1 LIRGARLFAICVGAA
16 ALSVALVTPAWAQV
30 GPNKVQYQPR
40 EFRIIETTHFDVFF
54 YDEEREAALD
64 AARMAE
70 RIYGRLSRL
79 LDHDF
84 QDRKPIILYASQSD
98 FQQTNV
104 LGGHIDESTGGVT
117 ESLKDR
123 VLLPLTGSYAEFEH
137 VLGHELVHSFQFDIF
152 KRNAVQATASPF
164 AFVPSL
170 WFMEG
175 MAEYLSVGEIDA
187 KTVAWLTDASLS
199 GYLRTIDEMERF
211 NDFLSYRFGQ
221 SLWNYIGTKWG
232 DETIGMLLKRSS
244 AMGPEKAFET
254 TLGVTLRDLSRE
266 WHDAV
271 RAAYLPQISRADDVR
286 DIATRVTTHSF
297 PTGRGKSPTFIAPAL
312 SPDGTELVYLSDQG
326 HDLYGFFDLY
336 LADAET
342 GEPKRTL
349 VKSARSGSFESLRY
363 LTSSSSWS
371 PDGERVA
378 FVAKSTG
385 RDAIHIANVRTGQIE
400 AKWTPELN
408 GVQTPSWSPDGRR
421 IVFTGLLGGV
431 SDLYIWDSS
440 NGGMEQLTADR
451 YAQLHPSWSPDG
463 RTIAF
468 ATDRTPETD
477 LDQLV
482 FGPLRIALLDLETR
496 EQKLLAGQ
504 EGGLSISPAWSP
516 DGRTV
521 AYLSTREGLF
531 DAYLHDLDT
540 HATLRLTRAVTGVMG
555 AGALLTSPGLSW
567 ARDADRIAFSYFE
580 EAGFNIYTIDD
591 PRRLARPAGPAS
603 EPATAAS
610 QVGRERVVE
619 SRPGAGGVSAVEEG
633 EPRSFYLTD
642 EGFRRSDYGEDPE
655 ALAALRDPGRLSV
668 RALLDSA
675 TLSLPDTATLAYRDY
690 DVSLSPDIVGR
701 PTIGTQVGGFYGGG
715 IYGGSFITLSDM
727 LGNHNMVIAGDIQ
740 GSFDNARVQLQYTY
754 LKNRVNFGVSAQQFP
769 FYRYLG
775 RRFGEV
781 PGRPGLI
788 GEYDLFQRDQF
799 RSVGIL
805 TQYPFS
811 TFSRMDFN
819 IEASSIETDL
829 VLRGLE
835 LESNNG
841 FSFTLDGPTRAF
853 VKPSVSYVF
862 DNSLGGFTGALGGRR
877 LQLGVSSSMG
887 DLNLADVVADVRHYT
902 PLFGPLLFAQ
912 RFLSFTRFSTSSA
925 EDAREFELA
934 WGGPYYLRGYDVG
947 SYGALECELSKA
959 ETALDF
965 FCPAQ
970 AQLIGSSVLL
980 LNSEVRV
987 PVLNAIKDAWLPLNF
1002 PPIDAAF
1009 FFDIGVAWTPG
1020 FSSLTLNREPGQD
1033 IVLYREPLASYGVGL
1048 RFNLFFAIL
1057 RLDYAMAP
1065 GRGSRF
1071 GRSIWSIS
1079 LGPIF

>member
-1 LIRGARLFAICVGAA
+1 MILGPRFRAICAGSA
-16 ALSVALVTPAWAQV
+16 ALGVVLATPARAQV
-30 GPNKVQYQPR
+30 GPNKVQFEPR
-40 EFRIIETTHFDVFF
+40 EFQIIETTHFDVFF

-137 VLGHELVHSFQFDIF
+137 VLGHELVHSFQFDIL
-152 KRNAVQATASPF
+152 KRNSVQAAASPF

-232 DETIGMLLKRSS
+232 DETIGLLLKRSA
-244 AMGPEKAFET
+244 AMGPDRAFES
-254 TLGVTLRDLSRE
+254 TLGVTLRGLSKE

-271 RAAYLPQISRADDVR
+271 RAAYLPQISRADDVQK
-286 DIATRVTTHSF
+286 IATRITSHSF

-326 HDLYGFFDLY
+326 HDLYSFFDMY

-342 GEPKRTL
+342 GEPERTL

-363 LTSSSSWS
+363 MTSSSSWA
-371 PDGERVA
+371 PDGDRIA
-378 FVAKSTG
+378 FVAGSGG

-400 AKWTPELN
+400 AKWTPDLN
-408 GVQTPSWSPDGRR
+408 GVQTPSWAPDGRR

-431 SDLYIWDSS
+431 SDLYIWDTRTD
-440 NGGMEQLTADR
+440 GIEQLTADR

-468 ATDRTPETD
+468 ATDRTSETD
-477 LDQLV
+477 LDRLV
-482 FGPLRIALLDLETR
+482 FGPLRITPMDLETR
-496 EQKLLAGQ
+496 EQEIVAGQ
-504 EGGLSISPAWSP
+504 EGGLSINPAWSP
-516 DGRTV
+516 DGRTI

-531 DAYLHDLDT
+531 DAYLYELDT
-540 HATLRLTRAVTGVMG
+540 GATLRLTRAMTGVMG
-555 AGALLTSPGLSW
+555 EGALLTSPGLSW

-591 PRRLARPAGPAS
+591 PRQFAHPAGPPG

-619 SRPGAGGVSAVEEG
+619 SRPGSGENPAAEAG

-668 RALLDSA
+668 QALLDSA

-690 DVSLSPDIVGR
+690 QVSLSPDIVGR
-701 PTIGTQVGGFYGGG
+701 PTIGAQAGGFYGGG
-715 IYGGSFITLSDM
+715 VYGGSFITLSDM

-740 GSFDNARVQLQYTY
+740 GSFENLRLMTQYTY
-754 LKNRVNFGVSAQQFP
+754 LKNRVNFGVSAQQYP

-775 RRFGEV
+775 RSFGEV

-799 RSVGIL
+799 RSVGVL
-805 TQYPFS
+805 VQYPFS
-811 TFSRMDFN
+811 TFSRVDFN
-819 IEASSIETDL
+819 IEASSIQTDL
-829 VLRGLE
+829 VLRGRE
-835 LESNNG
+835 LDSNDS
-841 FSFTLDGPTRAF
+841 FSFTLDGRTRAF
-853 VKPSVSYVF
+853 VKPSLTYLF
-862 DNSLGGFTGALGGRR
+862 DNSLGGFTGSIGGRR
-877 LQLGVSSSMG
+877 LQFGVSSSMG
-887 DLNLADVVADVRHYT
+887 DLNLADVIADVRHYT
-902 PLFGPLLFAQ
+902 PLLGPLLFAQ
-912 RFLSFTRFSTSSA
+912 RFLSFTRFSTSGA

-947 SYGALECELSKA
+947 SYGALECEMSKA

-970 AQLIGSSVLL
+970 EQLIGSSVLL

-987 PVLNAIKDAWLPLNF
+987 PVLNGIKDAWLPMNF

-1009 FFDIGVAWTPG
+1009 FFDVGVAWTPG
-1020 FSSLTLNREPGQD
+1020 FSSLTWNREPGQD

-1048 RFNLFFAIL
+1048 RVNLFFAIL
-1057 RLDYAMAP
+1057 RLDYSMAP

-1071 GRSIWSIS
+1071 GRSIWSFS